1 MFWLPIEQ
9 YQKDG
14 RIVRGLQRGAQSFT
28 ARTALAALEIT
39 TRIIHLLQ
47 VMGETHKKKHDDPE
61 PARINFV
68 FLFSDNGGNGI
79 RHDFARTI
87 DPSR

>member
-1 MFWLPIEQ
+1 MLVFCYIWKRIFFNDFFILVQGIRDLFWLPIEQ

-47 VMGETHKKKHDDPE
+47 VSL
-61 PARINFV
+61 NFRV
-68 FLFSDNGGNGI
+68 KWLISFVEL
-79 RHDFARTI
+79 
-87 DPSR
+87 